1 MERMLEAKADTLKIE
16 ENDMENATKSP
27 KAVEV
32 LIEQDSSNDNPCN
45 QGNQ

>member
-16 ENDMENATKSP
+16 ENDQEYGTKSP

-32 LIEQDSSNDNPCN
+32 LIEQDSSHCHDNGN
-45 QGNQ
+45 GNQ